1 MDVYVVMID
10 DKHAET
16 DCELFY
22 SEQEAIDFAKHYV
35 WMLSRSRLADF
46 VENDDTSF
54 LYSARYR
61 EENAVWVTKRSLK

>member
-22 SEQEAIDFAKHYV
+22 SQQEAIDYAKHYV
-35 WMLSRSRLADF
+35 REEGGPEGDF
-46 VENDDTSF
+46 VENENTGF
-54 LYSARYR
+54 LYSASYR
-61 EENAVWVTKRSLK
+61 TENHVWVTKRTLK

>member
-22 SEQEAIDFAKHYV
+22 SEQEAIDYAKHYV
-35 WMLSRSRLADF
+35 REEGGKEADF
-46 VENDDTSF
+46 VENDDTGF